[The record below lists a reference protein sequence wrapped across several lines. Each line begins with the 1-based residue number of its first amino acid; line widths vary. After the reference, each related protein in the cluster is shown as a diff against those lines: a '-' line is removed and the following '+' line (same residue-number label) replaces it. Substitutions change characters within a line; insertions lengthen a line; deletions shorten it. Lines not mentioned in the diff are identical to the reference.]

1 MGRTTSTQRGA
12 SRRSTPT
19 AARSGSGGRGA
30 TTTRSR
36 SAKAPARARTATKK
50 SAARRPSGPWVPVLI
65 VALVAVLGWSL
76 YPALR
81 LQYQASR
88 RMAGLEQ
95 QYNSL
100 RERNEALRSQVAELK
115 TPKGVEKAA
124 RDNLGYAKN
133 GERVYMVMP
142 STPASSAPARTA
154 SVAGAPDRTV
164 VQVLLDA
171 LFGVEQ
177 PSSTV
182 EP

>member
-19 AARSGSGGRGA
+19 AARGGTGGRGA
-30 TTTRSR
+30 TATRSNTTKR
-36 SAKAPARARTATKK
+36 GPSRASAAKK
-50 SAARRPSGPWVPVLI
+50 SVAFRPSGPWVPVLI
-65 VALVAVLGWSL
+65 FATVAVLAWSL

-81 LQYQASR
+81 LQYQTSR

-95 QYNSL
+95 QYDSL
-100 RERNEALRSQVAELK
+100 RKRNETLRTQVAELK

-124 RDNLGYAKN
+124 RENLGYAKS
-133 GERVYMVMP
+133 GEHVYVVLP
-142 STPASSAPARTA
+142 SSPASAAQAQSAST
-154 SVAGAPDRTV
+154 AGAPDRSF

-177 PSSTV
+177 PSSAV